1 MRVQVI
7 YYSKYGSTREIAGS
21 IGRKLGTDLVCDVR
35 ELKEVSGDLLI
46 IGSAIYS
53 EEPHK
58 DIVRLLAERAGR
70 LEDKQVALFVVCLA
84 KERTRPRD
92 VEVGGPVYLEKMGKA
107 LGRPAIAGK
116 IFGGRMIIAEM
127 EEGERKRTEAFYKG
141 QGMPFVDRDSMSE
154 AEVDE
159 FVEEMR
165 SRVNL

>member
-1 MRVQVI
+1 MRTQVI
-7 YYSKYGSTREIAGS
+7 YYSKYGSTKEIAEA

-46 IGSAIYS
+46 IGSAIYG

-58 DIVRLLAERAGR
+58 DIVRLLAPRDGR
-70 LEDKQVALFVVCLA
+70 LKDKQVALFVVCLA
-84 KERTRPRD
+84 KERRKSRGI
-92 VEVGGPVYLEKMGKA
+92 EVGGPVYLEKMEKA
-107 LGRPAIAGK
+107 LGRPPIAGK
-116 IFGGRMIIAEM
+116 IFGGRMIMAEM

-141 QGMPFVDRDSMSE
+141 QGMPFVDRDIMSE